1 MRKIFFMVCFFIFIH
16 TLYGQDDRLM
26 QYIREGLEKNLALQQ
41 KEFSLQQSILE
52 LREARG
58 KFLPSI
64 GIEARYSRAGGG
76 RIIEFPVGDLMNP
89 VYDAINITRIQT
101 GQTPIPFPRLENE
114 RIPFLRE
121 EEHETKIRA
130 IQPIFQP
137 LLYFNQ
143 KIKAD
148 LKNAREF
155 EVLAYKRM
163 LIAEIKNAY
172 FSYLKAGK
180 VVHLFEQTMH
190 LLEENMRIN
199 EKLVQQGMA
208 NKEVIYRAQAEI
220 SKMEQDLHE
229 AVKNEAL
236 ARAYFNHLLNRSL
249 DSAIEVTDSPASI
262 AGTELLIEDVRHAA
276 LNNREELKQLQEYI
290 DVANSSKGM
299 ASSAFL
305 PGVVV
310 VADYGYQGETYRFK
324 NEDDF
329 WMVSGVLQW
338 NLFNGFQDQTK
349 RQIAQVEKQKLIKNL
364 QETERLIMLQ
374 AQEAFYNLDV
384 ARKGKITAE
393 DRLEAARQSYQLIK
407 RKYEE
412 GLASQI
418 EYMDARNTL
427 TSAEVF
433 HVLSQYD
440 YLIRSAELER
450 VAGLWQFKQD

>member
-1 MRKIFFMVCFFIFIH
+1 MYKRFYIVVFFMVIR
-16 TLYGQDDRLM
+16 TLYGQDDQLM

-41 KEFSLQQSILE
+41 KEFVLQQSILE

-58 KFLPSI
+58 KFLPSL

-114 RIPFLRE
+114 LIPFLRE
-121 EEHETKIRA
+121 KEHETKVRA
-130 IQPIFQP
+130 IQPIFQAP
-137 LLYFNQ
+137 LYFNQ
-143 KIKAD
+143 KIKMD
-148 LKNAREF
+148 LKNAREY
-155 EVLAYKRM
+155 EVLAFKRM
-163 LIAEIKNAY
+163 LIAEIKSAY
-172 FSYLKAGK
+172 FNYLRAGK
-180 VVHLFEQTMH
+180 LVHLFEETMH
-190 LLEENMRIN
+190 LLQENLRVS
-199 EKLVQQGMA
+199 EKLVEQGLA

-229 AVKNEAL
+229 AFKKETL

-249 DSAIEVTDSPASI
+249 DSAIEI
-262 AGTELLIEDVRHAA
+262 ADQTKPLMESGLFIEDVRQAA

-290 DVANSSKGM
+290 AVANSSKSLAG
-299 ASSAFL
+299 SAFL

-310 VADYGYQGETYRFK
+310 VADYGYQGQTYRFK

-338 NLFNGFQDQTK
+338 NLFNGFQDQTR
-349 RQIAQVEKQKLIKNL
+349 RQIAQVEKQKLILSL
-364 QETERLIMLQ
+364 QETEQLILLQ
-374 AQEAFYNLDV
+374 AQEAYYNLDV
-384 ARKGKITAE
+384 ARKSKITAQ
-393 DRLEAARQSYQLIK
+393 DRLEAARQSYHLIK

-418 EYMDARNTL
+418 EFMDARNTL

-433 HVLSQYD
+433 HVLSQYE
-440 YLIRSAELER
+440 YLIRAAELER
-450 VAGLWQFKQD
+450 VAGLWQFK

>member
-1 MRKIFFMVCFFIFIH
+1 MRKNFFMVCFFIFIH

-26 QYIREGLEKNLALQQ
+26 QYIQEGLEKNLALQQ

-52 LREARG
+52 LREASG

-101 GQTPIPFPRLENE
+101 GQTPLPFPRLENE

-121 EEHETKIRA
+121 KEHETKIRA
-130 IQPIFQP
+130 IQPVFQP
-137 LLYFNQ
+137 LLYFNH
-143 KIKAD
+143 KIKGD

-155 EVLAYKRM
+155 EVLAYKRV
-163 LIAEIKNAY
+163 LIAEIKSTY
-172 FSYLKAGK
+172 FNYVKAGK
-180 VVHLFEQTMH
+180 VVHLLEQTMQ

-199 EKLVQQGMA
+199 EKLVEQGMA
-208 NKEVIYRAQAEI
+208 NKEVIYRARAEI
-220 SKMEQDLHE
+220 SKMEQELHE
-229 AVKNEAL
+229 AGKNEAL

-249 DSAIEVTDSPASI
+249 DTAIEVSAYTAIIP
-262 AGTELLIEDVRHAA
+262 GTELLIEEVRHAA
-276 LNNREELKQLQEYI
+276 MNNREELRQLQEYI

-299 ASSAFL
+299 AGSAFL

-310 VADYGYQGETYRFK
+310 VADYGYQGETYRLTK
-324 NEDDF
+324 EDDY
-329 WMVSGVLQW
+329 WMISGVLQW
-338 NLFNGFQDQTK
+338 NLFNGFQDQTR
-349 RQIAQVEKQKLIKNL
+349 RQMAEIEKQKLLKSL
-364 QETERLIMLQ
+364 QETERLIILQ
-374 AQEAFYNLDV
+374 VQQSFYNLDV

-412 GLASQI
+412 GMASQI

-440 YLIRSAELER
+440 YLIRAAELER
-450 VAGLWQFKQD
+450 VAGLWKFKQN